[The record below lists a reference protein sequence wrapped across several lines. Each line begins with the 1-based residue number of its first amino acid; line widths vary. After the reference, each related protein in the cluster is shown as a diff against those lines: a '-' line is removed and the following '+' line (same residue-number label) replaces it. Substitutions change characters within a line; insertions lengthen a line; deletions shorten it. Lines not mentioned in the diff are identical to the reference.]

1 MSTSLSAATV
11 DHIEAL
17 FPPELREQVRE
28 LLSRQCGSNLSFCE
42 NRDEFQL
49 ERVRFAALKLSK
61 GNLREL
67 QKAVKLA
74 QTDWRDVLMAAGFAH
89 DLNAHK
95 KWSPGK

>member
-17 FPPELREQVRE
+17 FPLELQEQVRE
-28 LLSRQCGSNLSFCE
+28 LLSRQCGSNLPFCE
-42 NRDEFQL
+42 NSDEFQL
-49 ERVRFAALKLSK
+49 ERVRFAALKLSQ
-61 GNLREL
+61 GDLREL

-89 DLNAHK
+89 DLNAHE